1 MLVANALDAAMAAS
15 SARAG
20 RAATAMLHNAPD
32 ARVVVFRIAPGQE
45 VPVHTSTSTVV
56 LTVLEGSGTVSG
68 GDGERQ
74 VREADLITYAPNESH
89 GMRAGAETFV
99 LLALIA
105 PAPGTRA
112 G

>member
-1 MLVANALDAAMAAS
+1 MLVSNALDAALAAT
-15 SARAG
+15 SAQAG

-32 ARVVVFRIAPGQE
+32 VRVVVFRIAPGQD
-45 VPVHTSTSTVV
+45 VPVHTSTSSVV

-68 GDGERQ
+68 RDGERQ
-74 VREADLITYAPNESH
+74 VRAADLIAYAPNESH

-99 LLALIA
+99 LLAVIA
-105 PAPGTRA
+105 PAPGSRA